1 MIRAE
6 EPGTS
11 AEAVR
16 EPASVADVVTPTEEI
31 FVWRA
36 GALTVSFG
44 TGEHPVRIVGVNAGP
59 QQVVTEAS
67 QPLVEAIVA
76 GDGRARNT
84 TRFTH
89 TGVGARLRLVDVRES
104 TIDGVARLE
113 IDQRDARTGL
123 LVTVTFTASPDIA
136 GARVRTSVRNEGP
149 TPVVLEALSTV
160 AIGAL
165 VSHGDDPHDALLHS
179 GSGEQLAEN
188 RWVVTKAWSQAG
200 LGDFHSGINH
210 QPGRGYTAATGT
222 STWTTAR
229 ALPTGVLEHPRSGR
243 AIAWQLEHNGG
254 WRWEIDNQREGE
266 DALALVLLGP
276 TDLHHHWA
284 EELLPGASFESV
296 PASFTVGSAG
306 AASAVAELTRHRR
319 WLRRAQRAHSS
330 SLLVFNDFMNTILGD
345 PTTERLLPLIAA
357 AAAVGAE
364 CFCIDA
370 GWYDDSEEGDW
381 WSSVGEWLP
390 STRRFPGGGLAR
402 VTEAI
407 RSHGMKVGIWVEP
420 EVIGV
425 RSPLADTLPDDAFM
439 QRHGIRV
446 REHDRYFLDLRNEA
460 AREHLDRTFDRLIAD
475 FGVRYFK
482 LDYNVTPGA
491 GTDLDA
497 FSAGAGLLAHNRAH
511 LSWFAALRARHP
523 DVVFE
528 NCSSGAMRSD
538 FGMMEVFDLQATS
551 DQQDFRLYPPIAAAA
566 PMQMLPEQAA
576 SWAYPQPWMSQE
588 EIAFTMVTGL
598 SGRLYLSGFLNRMNE
613 EQFALVEE
621 AVQVFTTLRSD
632 IAGAVPEWPSGYPD
646 WKAPALSLR
655 LRAAGRS
662 ILYVWHRS
670 ETTAESL
677 ELDLGADATPA
688 SLRQIYPASATA
700 WTISGNGNGRIA
712 LTPPTPGVSARI
724 YGFTAG

>member
-1 MIRAE
+1 M
-6 EPGTS
+6 
-11 AEAVR
+11 
-16 EPASVADVVTPTEEI
+16 ADVVTPTEEI

-44 TGEHPVRIVGVNAGP
+44 SGEHPVRIVGVNAGP
-59 QQVVTEAS
+59 EQVVTEAT
-67 QPLVEAIVA
+67 QPLVEAIVT

-104 TIDGVARLE
+104 TIDGVAHLE

-123 LVTVTFTASPDIA
+123 VVTVAFTASPDIA

-200 LGDFHSGINH
+200 LGDFHSGTNH

-243 AIAWQLEHNGG
+243 AIAWQIEHNGG

-284 EELLPGASFESV
+284 EELVPGASFESV

-319 WLRRAQRAHSS
+319 WLRRAQRADSS

-381 WSSVGEWLP
+381 WPSVGEWLP

-402 VTEAI
+402 VTDEI

-425 RSPLADTLPDDAFM
+425 RSPLADALPAEAFL

-475 FGVRYFK
+475 FGVRFFK

-538 FGMMEVFDLQATS
+538 FGMMEVFDLQSTS

-576 SWAYPQPWMSQE
+576 SWAYPQPWMSQD

-621 AVQVFTTLRSD
+621 AVRVFTAVRSD
-632 IAGAVPEWPSGYPD
+632 IADAVPEWPSGYPD
-646 WKAPALSLR
+646 WEAPALSLR
-655 LRAAGRS
+655 LRCSGRS
-662 ILYVWHRS
+662 LLYVWHRS
-670 ETTAESL
+670 ESTTETL
-677 ELDLGADATPA
+677 ELDLGANKTPT
-688 SLRQIYPASATA
+688 SLRQIYPVSATA

-724 YGFTAG
+724 YELTID

>member
-319 WLRRAQRAHSS
+319 WLRRAQRADSS

-425 RSPLADTLPDDAFM
+425 RSTLADTLPDDAFM

-613 EQFALVEE
+613 EQFALVAE
-621 AVQVFTTLRSD
+621 AVRVFTALRSD
-632 IAGAVPEWPSGYPD
+632 IAEAVPEWPSGYPD

-655 LRAAGRS
+655 LRSAGRS

-700 WTISGNGNGRIA
+700 WTISGNGSGRIA